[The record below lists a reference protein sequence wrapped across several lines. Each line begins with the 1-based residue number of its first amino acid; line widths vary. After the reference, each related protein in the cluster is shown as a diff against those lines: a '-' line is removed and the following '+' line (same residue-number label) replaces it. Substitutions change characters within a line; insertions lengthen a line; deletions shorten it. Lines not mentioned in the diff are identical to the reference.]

1 MIKKR
6 AKGLPSS
13 FERRKKGF
21 REDGGQKITLS
32 TSGFN
37 WRHKMSIY
45 KLKLGFLPFWGF
57 LIVFRCSMGL
67 WVGPHQNMMFWAL
80 KMKF

>member
-32 TSGFN
+32 SSGFN
-37 WRHKMSIY
+37 WRHKMSI
-45 KLKLGFLPFWGF
+45 
-57 LIVFRCSMGL
+57 
-67 WVGPHQNMMFWAL
+67 
-80 KMKF
+80 